1 MSAINVSNNVGV
13 STPSPAVA
21 KKTKP
26 KAKAGQPKIKKINS
40 ANIVTSHTPAWNW
53 VNYINSGAC
62 GDWAMANGI
71 AYKWNGVFWDTVSLS
86 EGTAMAS
93 QFLFNH
99 MPDKATNAASMDCFK
114 FSVNSLEPL
123 PERNGST
130 FVIATKNGYL
140 HVDNEGVVTV
150 LPADKKLGLTF
161 GVNATVSTAY
171 NKRHTPQSVPAN
183 SMFGRFLASA
193 LPDLDIRALVQEQC
207 ALTLIPGPHQ
217 LVWWW
222 VGAGG
227 NGKGVM
233 SSIIRGFHHRTAQ
246 IWLDKCGE
254 PQMLANCV
262 NSSLIFT
269 PEVKKGARGIDQ
281 EAFKALSGG
290 DLLTAKFLYRDMVE
304 FVNTSCHIVSSNDE
318 PMITDATD
326 GMYRRLC
333 VVKWSQRHGTYQAIQ
348 NLAERILKD
357 EAHIVLDWLL
367 EGVSRIVKR
376 GGFLPENEWP
386 EASKTFKQ
394 SIRNKNDCV
403 GAWREDVGIVPDANT
418 LTPKSEVY
426 NSYVKF
432 CEGDGRYVLNAP
444 QFWTRFWAMPGFE
457 RPQSPRGDTRRIE
470 GVQVNCVRARFA
482 VQPRYELPTGELLMP
497 SSPLDRSQ
505 ALKEVDEQV
514 SFNAVPAVLQMS
526 DKDFMDDEWRFLQ

>member
-1 MSAINVSNNVGV
+1 MSTNTLSNSAVV
-13 STPSPAVA
+13 STPSPTVV
-21 KKTKP
+21 KQTKP
-26 KAKAGQPKIKKINS
+26 KAGQPKIKKINS
-40 ANIVTSHTPAWNW
+40 ANIIPSNTPAWNW
-53 VNYINSGAC
+53 LNYLNSGKC
-62 GDWAMANGI
+62 GDWAKANGL

-86 EGTAMAS
+86 EGTALAS
-93 QFLFNH
+93 RFLFNH

-114 FSVNSLEPL
+114 FAVNSLEPL
-123 PERNGST
+123 PERDGST
-130 FVIATKNGYL
+130 FVIAAKNGYL
-140 HVDNEGVVTV
+140 HVGKDGAISV

-161 GVNATVSTAY
+161 GVNATVSTSY
-171 NKRHTPQSVPAN
+171 NKRHTPQAVPAN
-183 SMFGRFLASA
+183 SLFGRFLASA

-222 VGAGG
+222 VGTGG

-233 SSIIRGFHHRTAQ
+233 SSIVRGFHHRTAQ

-254 PQMLANCV
+254 PQALASCI

-269 PEVKKGARGIDQ
+269 PEVKRGARGIDQ

-290 DLLTAKFLYRDMVE
+290 DLLTAKFLYRDMIE

-333 VVKWSQRHGTYQAIQ
+333 VVKWNQRHGTYVKIP
-348 NLAERILKD
+348 NLAERILKE

-386 EASKTFKQ
+386 EATQMFKK

-403 GAWREDVGIVPDANT
+403 GAWREEVGIVPDAQT
-418 LTPKSEVY
+418 LTPKKDVY
-426 NSYVKF
+426 KSYVQF
-432 CEGDGRYVLNAP
+432 CEGDGRYVLSAP

-457 RPQSPRGDTRRIE
+457 RPQSARGDTQRIA
-470 GVQVNCVRARFA
+470 GVQVNCVRARIPA
-482 VQPRYELPTGELLMP
+482 EISWELPTGEIIVQRPIKSAPPTVEPKAADNEPMLITLP
-497 SSPLDRSQ
+497 
-505 ALKEVDEQV
+505 
-514 SFNAVPAVLQMS
+514 
-526 DKDFMDDEWRFLQ
+526 DKDFSDEQWSF

>member
-1 MSAINVSNNVGV
+1 MSKINVSNNVGV
-13 STPSPAVA
+13 STPSTNAA
-21 KKTKP
+21 KQAKTK
-26 KAKAGQPKIKKINS
+26 AGPPKIKKINS

-53 VNYINSGAC
+53 VNYIYSGAC
-62 GDWAMANGI
+62 GDWARANGL
-71 AYKWNGVFWDTVSLS
+71 AYKWNGVFWDTVSQAD
-86 EGTAMAS
+86 GTLLATD
-93 QFLFNH
+93 FLFKH
-99 MPDKATNAASMDCFK
+99 MPDKATNAAATDCFK
-114 FSVNSLEPL
+114 FATNMLDPL
-123 PERNGST
+123 PKLDASKI
-130 FVIATKNGYL
+130 VIAAKNGYL
-140 HVDNEGVVTV
+140 HVEKDGTVTV
-150 LPADKKLGLTF
+150 LPADKKLGMTF
-161 GVNATVSTAY
+161 GVNATVSTSY
-171 NKRHTPQSVPAN
+171 NKLHTPQAVPAN

-193 LPDLDIRALVQEQC
+193 LPDLEIRALVQEQC

-222 VGAGG
+222 VGTGG

-262 NSSLIFT
+262 NASLIFT

-326 GMYRRLC
+326 GVYRRLC
-333 VVKWSQRHGTYQAIQ
+333 VVKWNQRYGSFNKIGD
-348 NLAERILKD
+348 LAERILKE

-367 EGVSRIVKR
+367 DGVSRIVRR
-376 GGFLPENEWP
+376 GGFMPESEWP
-386 EASKTFKQ
+386 EATTAFKQ

-403 GAWREDVGIVPDANT
+403 GAWREDIGIVPDANT
-418 LTPKSEVY
+418 LTPKKEVY

-432 CEGDGRYVLNAP
+432 CEADDRHVLNAP

-457 RPQSPRGDTRRIE
+457 RPQSPRGDTRRID
-470 GVQVNCVRARFA
+470 GVQVNCVRARIP
-482 VQPRYELPTGELLMP
+482 VQPSYELPTGEVLVLA
-497 SSPLDRSQ
+497 STSQ
-505 ALKEVDEQV
+505 EKEKPCEPIKR
-514 SFNAVPAVLQMS
+514 NPEPAVTVPIVIS
-526 DKDFMDDEWRFLQ
+526 DVNFSDPNWSF

>member
-1 MSAINVSNNVGV
+1 MSKTNVSNNAGV
-13 STPSPAVA
+13 STPPPSTGKQTAP
-21 KKTKP
+21 KT
-26 KAKAGQPKIKKINS
+26 AQPKIKKINS
-40 ANIVTSHTPAWNW
+40 ATIVQSNTPSWNW
-53 VNYINSGAC
+53 LNYINSGKC
-62 GDWAMANGI
+62 GDWAKSNGI

-86 EGTAMAS
+86 DGTAMAS

-99 MPDKATNAASMDCFK
+99 MPDKATNATATDCFK
-114 FSVNSLEPL
+114 FAANSLDPL

-140 HVDNEGVVTV
+140 HVGKDGAVTV

-161 GVNATVSTAY
+161 GVNATVSTTY
-171 NKRHTPQSVPAN
+171 NKQHTPHAVPSN
-183 SMFGRFLASA
+183 SFFGRFLASA

-222 VGAGG
+222 VGTGG

-254 PQMLANCV
+254 PQALASCI

-269 PEVKKGARGIDQ
+269 PEVKRGARGIDQ

-304 FVNTSCHIVSSNDE
+304 FVNTSCHIVCSNDE

-333 VVKWSQRHGTYQAIQ
+333 VVKWNQRHGTYVNIP

-367 EGVSRIVKR
+367 EGVSRIVQR
-376 GGFLPENEWP
+376 GGFLPETEWP
-386 EASKTFKQ
+386 EATQMFKK
-394 SIRNKNDCV
+394 SIRSKNDCV
-403 GAWREDVGIVPDANT
+403 GTWRDEVGIVPDAQT
-418 LTPKSEVY
+418 LTPKRDVY
-426 NSYVKF
+426 KSYVQF
-432 CEGDGRYVLNAP
+432 CEADGRYVLNEQ

-457 RPQSPRGDTRRIE
+457 RPQSVRGDTKRID
-470 GVQVNCVRARFA
+470 GIQVNCVRARIPA
-482 VQPRYELPTGELLMP
+482 DLSWELPTGEIIVRAPTKSAP
-497 SSPLDRSQ
+497 SVIDTPKVADGEPILIT
-505 ALKEVDEQV
+505 V
-514 SFNAVPAVLQMS
+514 S
-526 DKDFMDDEWRFLQ
+526 DKDFTDEQWSF